1 MIFIGHINIELLC
14 NVGIIQVSI
23 HSNIISKNFTYYKK
37 KKREKQVPGQN
48 STPSHAVGT
57 SGEEQL
63 PFTSNNHN
71 IQKMKCFTPVR
82 CQVYSIK

>member
-37 KKREKQVPGQN
+37 KKKERETGPRAKLHTESCSWDQW
-48 STPSHAVGT
+48 
-57 SGEEQL
+57 
-63 PFTSNNHN
+63 
-71 IQKMKCFTPVR
+71 
-82 CQVYSIK
+82 